1 MYWNHRV
8 YNLKDQNLGEDYF
21 VVREAYYNDKD
32 EIIGCTDLSVGSET
46 LEGLRWIAEH
56 IVKAT
61 EKPVIVDDSVSLD
74 LFSITKDV
82 ASHLLNNNP
91 KGDISDLGNEI
102 GIVLGKYI
110 SDKIGYELE
119 SFISGIK
126 HGVSLTKGTH

>member
-1 MYWNHRV
+1 MHWNHRV

-46 LEGLRWIAEH
+46 LEGLKWIAEQ

-61 EKPVIVDDSVSLD
+61 EKPVVSDDSASVD

-82 ASHLLNNNP
+82 ASHLLSNNP
-91 KGDISDLGNEI
+91 KGDISDFGNEI
-102 GIVLGKYI
+102 GIVLAKYI
-110 SDKIGYELE
+110 SDKTGYELE
-119 SFISGIK
+119 SFISGVK
-126 HGVSLTKGTH
+126 HGVSLMKGTH